1 MSIDFNGN
9 IAFIAGQYSGVNT
22 SNSGFFGKMNKYFN
36 STDLMIGTVLANYS
50 LGILGSYTN
59 MSYNTDFDW
68 TDYYLPQSLKQ
79 PWWNN
84 TGGISIFSSSS

>member
-1 MSIDFNGN
+1 
-9 IAFIAGQYSGVNT
+9 
-22 SNSGFFGKMNKYFN
+22 MNKYFN

-68 TDYYLPQSLKQ
+68 TDYYLS
-79 PWWNN
+79 
-84 TGGISIFSSSS
+84 